1 MEDRW
6 GRGPTPGGDELDGL
20 VYLSRRIGADPDLVQ
35 PGGGNSSIKCRIE
48 EPFGGPVD
56 GLMVKGSGSDL
67 RTVER
72 ENFTRLAL
80 SRLAPLRDRSEMA
93 DEEMVELM
101 GAAMIHPHRDRF
113 PSLETPLHAL
123 LPYRVIVHTHDVATM
138 SLTNLPGDAGRDL
151 VKKLF
156 PGELH
161 FVPFFR
167 PGFPL
172 ARAIREISTRI
183 PAAAVG
189 MVLAHHGLVVW
200 GEDPEECYRHL
211 LQVVEK
217 AEQFLQERKKGAR
230 GRAGSGRSALPAEEI
245 RRDRAEVLLP
255 VLRGF
260 LGKGERVILH
270 CDSSDRTLEAVAAD
284 GLQERSRL
292 GMATPDHVL
301 RAGRLPL
308 WLSIDFSGRREEW
321 IETAREQLALQYK
334 EYREY
339 HERHAKPGQ
348 EPIPDWAKVLLVP
361 GLGMVTA
368 FIDKE
373 NALAA
378 NLCYH
383 AVLKTIENAEC
394 LDRFHF
400 LSEQEVFEFEHWPL
414 ERRKVEEKI
423 QREKRGQLLFGRI
436 ALIIGA
442 GSGIGEAAAI
452 RFAEEGAH
460 VIAADLDPA
469 RAGEVARQISERF
482 PHRAIS
488 AGVDVRDEA
497 TISSLVRNTVLEFGG
512 LDCLFYSAGLAP
524 GFSSLTE
531 LRRSDL
537 QTQLDVHYLG
547 AMAAIREAARVMRR
561 QQLGGSIICSV
572 SKAALAPSRQAA
584 AYGGSK
590 AALQHALRTAALE
603 LGPDGIRVNTINA
616 DQVETPLFLR
626 FAAAR
631 ARSRGLS
638 LEEQLEEYRKRN
650 ALGVSLIP
658 PRAVAELAVLLAS
671 DKFRY
676 TTGDILTIDGGLPDA
691 FPR

>member
-1 MEDRW
+1 MENRW
-6 GRGPTPGGDELDGL
+6 GRGPTQGGDELDGL
-20 VYLSRRIGADPDLVQ
+20 VFLSRRIGADPDLVQ

-48 EPFGGPVD
+48 EPFREAVD
-56 GLMVKGSGSDL
+56 GLVVKGSGSDL

-80 SRLAPLRDRSEMA
+80 SRLAPLRDRSGMA

-101 GAAMIHPHRDRF
+101 GAAMIHPHRDPF

-156 PGELH
+156 PRELH
-161 FVPFFR
+161 FVPFFH

-183 PAAAVG
+183 PAAAIG

-200 GEDPEECYRHL
+200 GEDPEECYQHL

-217 AEQFLQERKKGAR
+217 VDRFLQERKQRPGQVGAGTR
-230 GRAGSGRSALPAEEI
+230 ALPAEEI

-270 CDSSDRTLEAVAAD
+270 CDSGDRILEALAAD
-284 GLQERSRL
+284 GLRELSRL

-308 WLSIDFSGRREEW
+308 WLSLEFSGRREEW
-321 IETAREQLALQYK
+321 IESAREQLARQR
-334 EYREY
+334 REY
-339 HERHAKPGQ
+339 LEYHKRHAKPGQ
-348 EPIPDWAKVLLVP
+348 EPINDWAKVLLVP

-368 FIDKE
+368 FKDKE
-373 NALAA
+373 SALAA
-378 NLCYH
+378 NQCYH

-394 LDRFHF
+394 LDRFQF
-400 LSEQEVFEFEHWPL
+400 LSEEEVFEFEHWPL
-414 ERRKVEEKI
+414 ERRKVDEVI
-423 QREKRGQLLFGRI
+423 QREKRDLLLFGRI

-442 GSGIGEAAAI
+442 GSGIGEASASL
-452 RFAEEGAH
+452 FAEEGAH
-460 VIAADLDPA
+460 VIVADLAPA
-469 RAGEVARQISERF
+469 RAGEVARKISERF

-497 TISSLVRNTVLEFGG
+497 AISSLVRNTVLEFGG

-531 LRRSDL
+531 IRRSDL
-537 QTQLDVHYLG
+537 QAQLDVHYLG
-547 AMAAIREAARVMRR
+547 ALAAIREAARVM
-561 QQLGGSIICSV
+561 QQQRLGGSIICSV
-572 SKAALAPSRQAA
+572 SKAALAPGRQSA

-631 ARSRGLS
+631 ARSRGRS
-638 LEEQLEEYRKRN
+638 LEGQLEEYRKRN

>member
-217 AEQFLQERKKGAR
+217 AEQFLQERKKGTR
-230 GRAGSGRSALPAEEI
+230 GRAG
-245 RRDRAEVLLP
+245 
-255 VLRGF
+255 
-260 LGKGERVILH
+260 
-270 CDSSDRTLEAVAAD
+270 
-284 GLQERSRL
+284 
-292 GMATPDHVL
+292 
-301 RAGRLPL
+301 
-308 WLSIDFSGRREEW
+308 
-321 IETAREQLALQYK
+321 
-334 EYREY
+334 
-339 HERHAKPGQ
+339 
-348 EPIPDWAKVLLVP
+348 
-361 GLGMVTA
+361 
-368 FIDKE
+368 
-373 NALAA
+373 
-378 NLCYH
+378 
-383 AVLKTIENAEC
+383 
-394 LDRFHF
+394 
-400 LSEQEVFEFEHWPL
+400 
-414 ERRKVEEKI
+414 
-423 QREKRGQLLFGRI
+423 
-436 ALIIGA
+436 
-442 GSGIGEAAAI
+442 
-452 RFAEEGAH
+452 
-460 VIAADLDPA
+460 
-469 RAGEVARQISERF
+469 
-482 PHRAIS
+482 
-488 AGVDVRDEA
+488 
-497 TISSLVRNTVLEFGG
+497 
-512 LDCLFYSAGLAP
+512 
-524 GFSSLTE
+524 
-531 LRRSDL
+531 
-537 QTQLDVHYLG
+537 
-547 AMAAIREAARVMRR
+547 
-561 QQLGGSIICSV
+561 
-572 SKAALAPSRQAA
+572 
-584 AYGGSK
+584 
-590 AALQHALRTAALE
+590 
-603 LGPDGIRVNTINA
+603 
-616 DQVETPLFLR
+616 
-626 FAAAR
+626 
-631 ARSRGLS
+631 
-638 LEEQLEEYRKRN
+638 
-650 ALGVSLIP
+650 
-658 PRAVAELAVLLAS
+658 
-671 DKFRY
+671 
-676 TTGDILTIDGGLPDA
+676 
-691 FPR
+691 